1 MSEREKMSEFLYKGY
16 ERLLL
21 KEVKTG
27 IIPHHIAVIQ
37 DGNRRFATKLKQPKY
52 LGHLYGADTSEKVLD
67 WCWELGIKQLTLY
80 SFSTENFKRTE
91 EEKIEIFN
99 LLKQKLREICDD
111 ERTHKRKMRVRA
123 IGKID
128 LLPQDVVTA
137 IKEVETITQS
147 YDGVY
152 LNIALAYGG
161 RSEIVD
167 AAKKIA
173 QKVGEGKV
181 KVEEID
187 ENTISAYLYPDESP
201 IPKVDLII
209 RTGGE
214 ERTSNFLPWQASG
227 YESAVYF
234 CAPLWPEFRKIDFL
248 RAVRTYQQ
256 RESEKRRRTVLRIFA
271 LLQECGKLELE
282 EIYNLSRKTIS
293 ITREEVSKILSDAK
307 KSLNN

>member
-1 MSEREKMSEFLYKGY
+1 MSKLLYKSY

-21 KEVKTG
+21 KEVKMG
-27 IIPHHIAVIQ
+27 PIPHHIAVIQ
-37 DGNRRFATKLKQPKY
+37 DGNRRFAEKIGQPKY
-52 LGHLYGADTSEKVLD
+52 MGHVYGADTAEKVMD
-67 WCWELGIKQLTLY
+67 WCWELGVKQLTLY
-80 SFSTENFKRTE
+80 SFSTENFKRSE
-91 EEKIEIFN
+91 EEKQEIFY
-99 LLKQKLREICDD
+99 LLKQKLKELCED
-111 ERTHKRKMRVRA
+111 ERTHKRRMRVRA

-128 LLPQDVVTA
+128 LLPQDVVCA
-137 IKEVETITQS
+137 IKEVEDLTQN

-152 LNIALAYGG
+152 LNMALAYGG
-161 RSEIVD
+161 RGEIVD
-167 AAKKIA
+167 AARKIA
-173 QKVGEGKV
+173 QRVKEDRI

-187 ENTISAYLYPDESP
+187 ENTISAYLYPDKEP

-214 ERTSNFLPWQASG
+214 GRTSNFLPWQASG

-271 LLQECGKLELE
+271 MLQECGKVELE
-282 EIYNLSRKTIS
+282 EIYSLSRYTIN
-293 ITREEVSKILSDAK
+293 ITKEEVAKILREAK
-307 KSLNN
+307 KTVDN